1 MSGFTSDWLALRE
14 PADRSARSS
23 TLALAVGDA
32 MRQET
37 VGVLDLGAGTGANAR
52 YLAKLLPAEQR
63 WLMIDDD
70 PALLALVPGC
80 MRTWATAEGYQI
92 GSAHQELTVRGTG
105 LTCAIR
111 TRRADLAELRDAAL
125 FEGYALITA
134 SALLDLVS
142 ERWISALANLC
153 HLKGA
158 AVLLSLTYDG
168 RIHCDPVEPED
179 STIRELVNLHQ
190 HSDKGFGSALGPQA
204 AFCAERC
211 FGALGYQVRRES
223 SDWRLPAE
231 ARELQRR
238 LIEGWA
244 EAAVAVA
251 PGEADRVARW
261 LARRLEH
268 VQAGRSRIVVGHQ
281 DLAAWLDQ
289 EETAR

>member
-1 MSGFTSDWLALRE
+1 
-14 PADRSARSS
+14 
-23 TLALAVGDA
+23 
-32 MRQET
+32 
-37 VGVLDLGAGTGANAR
+37 
-52 YLAKLLPAEQR
+52 
-63 WLMIDDD
+63 MIDDD

-80 MRTWATAEGYQI
+80 MRSWASAEGYQI
-92 GSAHQELTVRGTG
+92 GSTHQEVTVRGSG

-111 TRRADLAELRDAAL
+111 TRCVDLTELGDAAL
-125 FEGYALITA
+125 FEGHALITA

-153 HLKGA
+153 HLNGA

-168 RIHCDPVEPED
+168 RIQCEPVEPED
-179 STIRELVNLHQ
+179 STICELVNVHQ
-190 HSDKGFGSALGPQA
+190 QSDKGFGSALGPQA

-211 FGALGYQVRRES
+211 FGALGYQVRREP

-231 ARELQRR
+231 ARDLQRR

-268 VQAGRSRIVVGHQ
+268 VHAGRSRIIVGHQ
-281 DLAAWLDQ
+281 DLAAWQDRR
-289 EETAR
+289 TAR